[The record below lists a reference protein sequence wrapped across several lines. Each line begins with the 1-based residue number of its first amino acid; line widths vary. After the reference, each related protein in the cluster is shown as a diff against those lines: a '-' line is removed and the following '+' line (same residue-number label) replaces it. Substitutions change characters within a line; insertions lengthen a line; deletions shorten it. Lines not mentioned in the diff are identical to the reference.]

1 MVPLLENTIL
11 YSVKDWYKKM
21 SILQLSNEDIVQYSI
36 ECIKYGKDIPQD
48 IQDWLKG
55 KGLLY
60 QILNPI
66 KEGA

>member
-1 MVPLLENTIL
+1 MLKTGTET
-11 YSVKDWYKKM
+11 M

-48 IQDWLKG
+48 IQDWLKD

-60 QILNPI
+60 QILNPNLLSLQN
-66 KEGA
+66 G

>member
-1 MVPLLENTIL
+1 MLKTGTET
-11 YSVKDWYKKM
+11 M

-48 IQDWLKG
+48 IQDWLKD

>member
-1 MVPLLENTIL
+1 MLKTGTET
-11 YSVKDWYKKM
+11 M

-48 IQDWLKG
+48 IQDWLKD

-66 KEGA
+66 KEDG

>member
-1 MVPLLENTIL
+1 MLKTGTET
-11 YSVKDWYKKM
+11 M

-48 IQDWLKG
+48 IRDWLKD